1 VIQQATS
8 GVFVGGFSERTFR
21 LHQNLQRLQV
31 IVSLVNGLG
40 LPTASTDLLNVYSDR
55 KSIPEY
61 ARIAI
66 TTARQYKMIINYP
79 DSKLLAAT
87 LDVTGGEVAAMI
99 YQALVALQRVK
110 PINIVIS

>member
-1 VIQQATS
+1 MIQQAAS
-8 GVFVGGFSERTFR
+8 GGFVGGFSERTFR
-21 LHQNLQRLQV
+21 LHQNVQRLQV

-40 LPTASTDLLNVYSDR
+40 LPTASTVLNVYSDR

-66 TTARQYKMIINYP
+66 ATARQYKMIINYP

-87 LDVTGGEVAAMI
+87 RDVTGGEVAAMI
-99 YQALVALQRVK
+99 YHALVALQRVK